1 MAIAIT
7 HAFVSGKADPPDA
20 SLIKPSNWNANHTL
34 TMGTG
39 KLVGRT
45 TAASGAAEEI
55 SVGGALTFTAQTL
68 SLPAGAITN
77 AYLNDMATQTI
88 KGRTTLGAGDPEDLT
103 AAQVTAMLDTFSTI
117 LKGLVPA
124 SGGGT
129 TNYLRADGSWA
140 APPGAGLSNIANSR
154 VFGNASGSPAI
165 PYAITASEVMDMV
178 GATRGQILYRGASGW
193 APLSVNTAGFV
204 LRDGGTGA
212 DPTWVGGMTK
222 INSGTMNGSS
232 ANLDITLPTGYL
244 RFRLYLTGYYAAT
257 DGSILGMRVSYDN
270 GSTFQATNY
279 SWTVV
284 YGNTQAA
291 ATVALTG
298 SNDGGTWAATGFSL
312 SVYGADNTAGASASY
327 VIDIEQGAN
336 GTLMAVVRCNAY
348 HIQSSGSYNAFS
360 EMRGNHATVDIID
373 AVRILFNSGN
383 ATGSWSLYGI
393 T

>member
-68 SLPAGAITN
+68 SLPNNAITN

-88 KGRTTLGAGDPEDLT
+88 KGRTTAGTGDPEDLT
-103 AAQVTAMLDTFSTI
+103 AAQVTAMLDTFSTS

-154 VFGNASGSPAI
+154 VFGNASGSAAI

-178 GATRGQILYRGASGW
+178 GGTRGQILYRGASGW
-193 APLSVNTAGFV
+193 AALSPSTAGYV
-204 LRDGGTGA
+204 LRDGGSGA
-212 DPTWVGGMTK
+212 DPSWVGGMTLLA
-222 INSGTMNGSS
+222 SGSGAGSAAVDLTLPSGYKSFKLILRNFVPATTTNYLSVRVSTNNGSS
-232 ANLDITLPTGYL
+232 YPSSAGNYAYMLSNVNTSGTQTNFGATNTSMVLNASSMVNTTGWPAQVDA
-244 RFRLYLTGYYAAT
+244 TINPGNAAT
-257 DGSILGMRVSYDN
+257 PGSMSGNIVFGDGSGSQGGYFSAYYGSVTRWTNIRLLWSAGGNFTTLDYD
-270 GSTFQATNY
+270 
-279 SWTVV
+279 
-284 YGNTQAA
+284 
-291 ATVALTG
+291 
-298 SNDGGTWAATGFSL
+298 
-312 SVYGADNTAGASASY
+312 
-327 VIDIEQGAN
+327 
-336 GTLMAVVRCNAY
+336 
-348 HIQSSGSYNAFS
+348 
-360 EMRGNHATVDIID
+360 
-373 AVRILFNSGN
+373 
-383 ATGSWSLYGI
+383 LYGVS
-393 T
+393 